1 MFQPAPLR
9 PNQTTWQRW
18 RRAGM
23 VVAIL
28 LVVVTVLWLARGALF
43 PFAIAI
49 ILAELLHPLV
59 DRVERLQPWREKFP
73 GPTRIVA
80 ILAIYVIAA
89 AAVTGLGFLMIPPL
103 FQESQEF
110 IETVPELYESAR
122 ATLEDWGK
130 EYTER
135 IPEELRVQIESS
147 VESGGEILGSA
158 ARSIMGKTLNGV
170 TNAVTLVI
178 GLAIVPFML
187 FYILKDGHGSLDG
200 FYSALSPANRRHA
213 HNVVQIIHSVIGA
226 YIRAQLFSALIV
238 GVSVFVGLFI
248 LGVKFAAL
256 LGLIAGLFGL
266 IPIIGAV
273 LGAVPGLLVTLAT
286 SREDMIWV
294 IVLYVVVQFVESNII
309 SPRIQSKAVNIHPA
323 VILVV
328 LVIASETS
336 GLWGVVVGVPLTAAA
351 RDVFKYFYD
360 EWTRQQ
366 FGETRMTTPTGEI
379 SAQPEQPIAPR
390 PPTESSLGMEEQ

>member
-1 MFQPAPLR
+1 M
-9 PNQTTWQRW
+9 
-18 RRAGM
+18 
-23 VVAIL
+23 
-28 LVVVTVLWLARGALF
+28 
-43 PFAIAI
+43 
-49 ILAELLHPLV
+49 
-59 DRVERLQPWREKFP
+59 
-73 GPTRIVA
+73 A

-89 AAVTGLGFLMIPPL
+89 AAVIGLGFLMIPPL

-122 ATLEDWGK
+122 VTLEDWGK

-135 IPEELRVQIESS
+135 IPEELRVQIELS

-213 HNVVQIIHSVIGA
+213 RNVVQIIHNVIGA

-248 LGVKFAAL
+248 LGVKFAAV

-323 VILVV
+323 LILVV

-351 RDVFKYFYD
+351 RDVFKYFYG

-366 FGETRMTTPTGEI
+366 FGETRLPTPTGEI
-379 SAQPEQPIAPR
+379 SAQSDQPTAPR
-390 PPTESSLGMEEQ
+390 PPTESSLDMEE

>member
-1 MFQPAPLR
+1 
-9 PNQTTWQRW
+9 
-18 RRAGM
+18 
-23 VVAIL
+23 
-28 LVVVTVLWLARGALF
+28 
-43 PFAIAI
+43 
-49 ILAELLHPLV
+49 
-59 DRVERLQPWREKFP
+59 
-73 GPTRIVA
+73 
-80 ILAIYVIAA
+80 
-89 AAVTGLGFLMIPPL
+89 
-103 FQESQEF
+103 
-110 IETVPELYESAR
+110 
-122 ATLEDWGK
+122 
-130 EYTER
+130 
-135 IPEELRVQIESS
+135 
-147 VESGGEILGSA
+147 
-158 ARSIMGKTLNGV
+158 MGKTLNGV

-213 HNVVQIIHSVIGA
+213 HNVVQIIHNVIGA

-248 LGVKFAAL
+248 LGVKFAAV

-323 VILVV
+323 LILVV

-351 RDVFKYFYD
+351 RDVFKYFYG

-366 FGETRMTTPTGEI
+366 FGETRLPTPTGEI
-379 SAQPEQPIAPR
+379 SAQSDQPTAPR
-390 PPTESSLGMEEQ
+390 PPTESSLDMED

>member
-59 DRVERLQPWREKFP
+59 DRVVRLQPRREKFP
-73 GPTRIVA
+73 GFTRIVA

-89 AAVTGLGFLMIPPL
+89 AAVIGLGFLMIPPL

-122 ATLEDWGK
+122 VTLEDWGK

-135 IPEELRVQIESS
+135 IPEELRVQIELS

-213 HNVVQIIHSVIGA
+213 HNVVQIIHNVIGA

-248 LGVKFAAL
+248 LGVKFAAV

-323 VILVV
+323 LILVV

-366 FGETRMTTPTGEI
+366 YGETRLPTPTGEI
-379 SAQPEQPIAPR
+379 SAQSDQPTAPR
-390 PPTESSLGMEEQ
+390 PPTESSLDMEE

>member
-1 MFQPAPLR
+1 
-9 PNQTTWQRW
+9 QTTWQRW
-18 RRAGM
+18 RRVGM

-28 LVVVTVLWLARGALF
+28 LVVISVLWFARGALF

-59 DRVERLQPWREKFP
+59 DRVERFQPWSKRFP
-73 GPTRIVA
+73 GAARIAA
-80 ILAIYVIAA
+80 ILVIYVIAA
-89 AAVTGLGFLMIPPL
+89 AVVTGLGFLIVPPL

-122 ATLEDWGK
+122 ATIEEWGK

-135 IPEELRVQIESS
+135 IPEELRSQLELS

-158 ARSIMGKTLNGV
+158 ARSLMGKTLSGV

-187 FYILKDGHGSLDG
+187 FYILKDGHGSLNG
-200 FYSALSPANRRHA
+200 FYSALSPDNERHA
-213 HNVVQIIHSVIGA
+213 RNVVSIIHEVIGA

-238 GVSVFVGLFI
+238 GVAVFLGLFI

-266 IPIIGAV
+266 IPIIGPL
-273 LGAVPGLLVTLAT
+273 LGAIPGLLVTLAT
-286 SREDMIWV
+286 SRDDMIWV
-294 IVLYVVVQFVESNII
+294 VVLYLVVQFVESNII

-323 VILVV
+323 LILVV

-336 GLWGVVVGVPLTAAA
+336 GLWGVVIGVPLTAAA
-351 RDVFKYFYD
+351 RDVFVYFYD

-366 FGETRMTTPTGEI
+366 FTEPG
-379 SAQPEQPIAPR
+379 QPE
-390 PPTESSLGMEEQ
+390 TDEEQTEGPDEPEDAHLDNPTLATETSTEMEG

>member
-59 DRVERLQPWREKFP
+59 DRVVRLQPRREKFP
-73 GPTRIVA
+73 GFTRIVA

-89 AAVTGLGFLMIPPL
+89 AAVIGLGFLMIPPL

-122 ATLEDWGK
+122 VTLEDWGK

-135 IPEELRVQIESS
+135 IPEELRVQIELS

-178 GLAIVPFML
+178 GLAILPFML

-213 HNVVQIIHSVIGA
+213 HNVVQIIHNVIGA

-248 LGVKFAAL
+248 LGVKFAAV

-323 VILVV
+323 LILVV

-366 FGETRMTTPTGEI
+366 YGETRLPTPTGEI
-379 SAQPEQPIAPR
+379 SAQSDQPTAPR
-390 PPTESSLGMEEQ
+390 PPTESSLDMEE

>member
-1 MFQPAPLR
+1 VFQPAPLR

-59 DRVERLQPWREKFP
+59 DRVVRLQPWREKFP
-73 GPTRIVA
+73 GFTRIVA

-89 AAVTGLGFLMIPPL
+89 AAVIGLGFLMIPPL

-122 ATLEDWGK
+122 VTLEDWGK

-135 IPEELRVQIESS
+135 IPEELRVQIELS

-213 HNVVQIIHSVIGA
+213 HNVVQIIHNVIGA

-248 LGVKFAAL
+248 LGVKFAAV

-323 VILVV
+323 LILVV

-351 RDVFKYFYD
+351 RDVFKYFYG

-366 FGETRMTTPTGEI
+366 FGETRLPTPTGEI
-379 SAQPEQPIAPR
+379 SAQSDQPTAPR
-390 PPTESSLGMEEQ
+390 PPTESSLDMED